1 MEDGKKMIP
10 ILYEDNH
17 ILVVE
22 KPINIPVQKD
32 NSDDEDLHR
41 MLKKYLKEK
50 YKKPGNVY
58 LGLLH
63 RLDRPVSGLMV
74 FAKTSKAAKRISMQI
89 QNHTFQKK
97 YLAVLEGCAK
107 QEDMLEDYLTKD
119 KKKNIVKVDTK
130 GKKAVLTYKRLAYQ
144 DGKSLVDIFL
154 KTGRPHQIRVQ
165 FSTRNMPLYGDQ
177 RYNTKAKKGQQIAL
191 HAYFLS
197 FYHPITKEN
206 ITFTLPYPTRNP
218 FSSFT
223 KKNGKK

>member
-32 NSDDEDLHR
+32 SSDDYDLHS
-41 MLKKYLKEK
+41 MLKDYLKKK
-50 YKKPGNVY
+50 YQKKGNVY

-63 RLDRPVSGLMV
+63 RLDRPVSGIMV
-74 FAKTSKAAKRISMQI
+74 FAKTSKAAKRISEQI

-97 YLAVLEGCAK
+97 YLAVLEGQAK
-107 QEDMLEDYLTKD
+107 KEDTLEDYLIKD
-119 KKKNIVKVDTK
+119 RKKNTVKVDAK
-130 GKKAVLTYKRLAYQ
+130 GKKAVLTYKLLFYQ
-144 DGKSLVDIFL
+144 NGKSLVDIHL
-154 KTGRPHQIRVQ
+154 DTGRSHQIRVQ

-177 RYNTKAKKGQQIAL
+177 RYNPKAKKGQQIAL

-197 FYHPITKEN
+197 FLHPITKEN
-206 ITFTLPYPTRNP
+206 ITFTLPYPTRIP
-218 FSSFT
+218 FSLFVKNEW
-223 KKNGKK
+223 KK